1 MADSISRRIHK
12 LEAGRRNKGE
22 LKDILAEYFS
32 GDINEDMEL
41 ARSMGVH
48 PDEIE
53 QLRRE
58 FEA

>member
-12 LEAGRRNKGE
+12 LEAGRRVKGE

-32 GDINEDMEL
+32 GEINEDMEL
-41 ARSMGVH
+41 AQSMGIH
-48 PDEIE
+48 PGEIE